1 MNRKKVYILT
11 TSRADLDL
19 LFPVISEMNK
29 IQNLK
34 INLIVSGNHYNKKF
48 GNTHKQLKKFSSKII
63 FKHKFDYKKFKKL
76 HIMFSMSDYIN

>member
-29 IQNLK
+29 IQN
-34 INLIVSGNHYNKKF
+34 
-48 GNTHKQLKKFSSKII
+48 
-63 FKHKFDYKKFKKL
+63 FDEKSA
-76 HIMFSMSDYIN
+76 I